1 MKSRQNRETDMKGWG
16 EISQTNSPIAKHVA
30 LLVLVTGFCI
40 SYASQAQAQQAT
52 DICNRELSANVVAL
66 DMPLMFNR
74 LGAQNINGM
83 MYALRGDV
91 VSKSF
96 PHSPIGDVGTPA
108 EELALAGNVTLRPD
122 KRPRPLVLRMGA
134 GDCMTITLTNLL
146 AVTANPFGP
155 VQTRSGID
163 FNLNID
169 DQVAA
174 RDISLRFQGTELV
187 NNISDDGSFVGENA
201 SSLVSPG
208 ATRTFTIYAPKDGAF
223 LGVSYG
229 GTIGGEGLG
238 GQTADGLWAVLNVN
252 AKGAAFYRSQL
263 SNEDLLLSL
272 DHNGGALVD
281 GVYQD
286 ANFDGYVDK
295 TGHPIINYEAR
306 YPNTPPWS
314 LEGKGDKPII
324 NMFDG
329 TELVH
334 TAIDAI
340 VAYGGKD
347 FVMQA
352 PGTGP
357 HASDIGHFP
366 PEIYPLENV
375 GVRNPTVPNR
385 LEPFREFT
393 VAFHDEVGTKQA
405 FPKWFEDPVLKFTLH
420 GVRDSFMINY
430 GSGGIGSEI
439 IANRLGVGPM
449 HDCVNCAY
457 EEFFLTSYTVGE
469 VGQLTDIPANFG
481 LEDCDPKLAN
491 CGAVGPKA
499 NYVLYPEDPS
509 NIHHSY
515 TGDAAAFRNLHAG
528 PGEQHV
534 FHLHNHQWLFNADDD
549 NSNYLDAQ
557 GLGPGS
563 GYAYWIN
570 FGGSGNRNKTAGDA
584 IFHCH
589 FYPHFAQGMWEMW
602 RLHDAFEPGTEL
614 MTTVDNYGAHQSF
627 TVDGIGIGN
636 GTPAPDARALPDAE
650 VIAGAPTPAVVPL
663 PGKPM
668 APMPAAGVTV
678 KENPNTVPT
687 CVDSDALRVPRTSAG
702 VCPTGI
708 VVDKAVGSLTHVN
721 RTYAEDSDGNG
732 DNDTFGAYGA
742 DGYFG
747 GGDDINPGYPF
758 WIAGMEHIVGN
769 RPPTPPLD
777 MITNAQA
784 LALKGSG
791 PLWSHPGF
799 ADAEAVDGWD
809 GGLPRFAIEGYAAGG
824 ESLMA
829 VTRLDMSKEVTSAK
843 PVFFPE
849 EGTDLEKVAMEFHA
863 QRCHDSALPNGDAAN
878 CPDVETAVNPTGGFI
893 ANGALPVP
901 GAPFQDPCIDD
912 RGELMGPAGGYFFG
926 GDLAPMLDTGAM
938 TVHGAS
944 PHNAVNPRYYKAANV
959 QFDAVFNKQGY
970 HFPQQ
975 RITIKQERPPE
986 PFVLR
991 MNTFDC
997 TQYVHSNVV
1006 PNVYELDDYQVRTPT
1021 DIIGQHIHLPKWDLT
1036 SADGSANG
1044 WNYEDGTLSPQA
1056 VVEMIHAINH
1066 WNTTPGNTPV
1076 TTRVDGKPVVTSDG
1090 NTLSAMNLE
1099 LHASVHPFFGME
1111 GYGANCTDEEWCGAR
1126 STLQRWFADP
1136 VVNVQGVDRGLGIIF
1151 THDHYGP
1158 STHQQVG
1165 LYATVLVEPAGSKW
1179 VHNEQGVQLGLSPDG
1194 TSPAGRTDGG
1204 PTSWQA
1210 AILTGSDGFG
1220 SDYTQNV
1227 KAEQVENYREFYFE
1241 YTDFQHAY
1249 QPGVFVGIG
1258 PSNLPITPHDIHTP
1272 WGSPDGMGGEILPD
1286 VIGVNGS
1293 TDIRQTFR
1301 EAIQPPYRQQASLTN
1316 GFPVDIWEF
1325 PATCVGDNPN
1335 DPTARVMRPCPEAI
1349 TADDPGMY
1357 VVNYRNESLA
1367 ARVFDPDRPAT
1378 ECPDGKQGCQAE
1390 GKSGDLAF
1398 AMASNVHREI
1408 SELNDKMGIA
1418 PAGYAGGSCTGGVFC
1433 PPINNQAERGN
1444 GDPFTPIMRAN
1455 DGDRVH
1461 IKMQAGGQEEEHAAI
1476 MHGLKWLQ
1484 GGSGFGEAKNSGWR
1498 NAQSAGIS
1506 EQFALRTPVFAD
1518 YLQRGTEIDYAYS
1531 FNASIDGWVNGTW
1544 GVLRSS
1550 KKSQNLYNLPNNDAT
1565 KDINVVNKDEFE
1577 GVCPKSAPK
1586 RYYDITAVA
1595 ANDVLGAVTSGVT
1608 VQDLFPGTHAGASP
1622 DGDGSLIYNPRTTT
1636 VAGTAEARGGEGP
1649 LHDPTA
1655 LIYVNTDDLVA
1666 HDAYPDFY
1674 KKKKKYVHFWNS
1686 DDPYCN
1692 SETSGVQHRLPG
1704 CAVKLRQ
1711 AEPYTDENYNGQYD
1725 PGEPYIDM
1733 GLTSQST
1740 AGPNG
1745 VYDGAVPLEPIVIR
1759 ANAGDCIEIT
1769 LRNKVLSPATYT
1781 DWNGEHR
1788 VYRDWDILSPAF
1800 FYSPEGYEYVADL
1813 NDDGVLDVLVDSV
1826 VTEIDWDQTLD
1837 LATGNAIAAYQRRD
1851 PGSGAQG
1858 MTSFQ
1863 SNLMQPSA
1871 HVGLLPQLVEY
1882 DVSRGDGTNVGGNPA
1897 QQSVV
1902 PGGQETYKWYAGK
1915 IEMKTVT
1922 ASTTSTRKK
1931 KRGNTVETRNVE
1943 LVATPIE
1950 FGGFNLMPTDKIE
1963 QGQKGLVGAAV
1974 IYPQGSTWTVDSGRT
1989 TAATVIAPINPANP
2003 EQEGIRTF
2011 RDFTTVAVKGAS
2023 MFYADSYPVENLLG
2037 EEDFGI
2043 AEDAQDMGH
2052 MNINY
2057 GNEAMWFRYGKN
2069 PTAVG
2074 GNAMCA
2080 GLAPGDCLGGVPS
2093 EQAAK
2098 AFSNT
2103 LENLD
2108 GVGGPIGDPETA
2120 VFQVKPGEQFRM
2132 HVLMPFSPG
2141 RGSTYDLHGHVWQR
2155 DPYVCPGDTDLGL
2168 DGKCDM
2174 VGTDPSLAGLPGSGS
2189 VGSQNLGESPIG
2201 FHLGGIE
2208 SWFSGQH
2215 YEIVIPSA
2223 GGSNGVPGDYLFR
2236 DHMGLGNAGGL
2247 WGIVRVDPNAPSASQ

>member
-1 MKSRQNRETDMKGWG
+1 MKGRG
-16 EISQTNSPIAKHVA
+16 IGIISSSHCAKYFALFMLIAGVSMFYG
-30 LLVLVTGFCI
+30 T
-40 SYASQAQAQQAT
+40 QAQAQT
-52 DICNRELSANVVAL
+52 CNRELSANIVAF

-83 MYALRGDV
+83 MYALRRDV
-91 VSKSF
+91 VDTSSL
-96 PHSPIGDVGTPA
+96 SPVANLDPTNNDGQGNIVDPQPA
-108 EELALAGNVTLRPD
+108 GSVTLRPD

-134 GDCMTITLTNLL
+134 GDCMTITLSNLL
-146 AVTANPFGP
+146 APVANPFEVTGP
-155 VQTRSGID
+155 AECDVNNPGEVRSGIP
-163 FNLNID
+163 FTCEID

-174 RDISLRFQGTELV
+174 RDVSLRFQGTELV
-187 NNISDDGSFVGENA
+187 NSIDDDGSYVGEND
-201 SSLVSPG
+201 SSLVAPG
-208 ATRTFTIYAPKDGAF
+208 KARTFKIRAPKDGAF

-229 GTIGGEGLG
+229 GAIGGEGLG

-252 AKGAAFYRSQL
+252 TKDSAFYRSVL
-263 SNEDLLLSL
+263 TNEDLKLATIGTNST
-272 DHNGGALVD
+272 
-281 GVYQD
+281 
-286 ANFDGYVDK
+286 
-295 TGHPIINYEAR
+295 TGHPKISYEKT
-306 YPNTPPWS
+306 YPNLEPWIS
-314 LEGKGDKPII
+314 EGKAGLPVV
-324 NMFDG
+324 NMFTPAG
-329 TELVH
+329 EMVH

-340 VAYGGKD
+340 VAYGPGL
-347 FVMQA
+347 QLAA
-352 PGTGP
+352 PTGGP
-357 HASDIGHFP
+357 HDGEIGFFP
-366 PEIYPLENV
+366 PQNYPLESV
-375 GVRNPTVPNR
+375 GYRNPTVPNR

-405 FPKWFEDPVLKFTLH
+405 FPKWYEDPVLKFTLH

-439 IANRLGVGPM
+439 IANRLRVGPM

-457 EEFFLTSYTVGE
+457 EEFFLTFYTVGE

-481 LEDCDPKLAN
+481 LENCTPGLEN

-499 NYVLYPEDPS
+499 NYVLFPEDPS
-509 NIHHSY
+509 NVHHSY
-515 TGDAAAFRNLHAG
+515 TGDATAFRNLHAG

-602 RLHDAFEPGTEL
+602 RNHDAFEPGTEL
-614 MTTVDNYGAHQSF
+614 QTTVTGGGAHVSF
-627 TVDGIGIGN
+627 VPAAGGDRLGIGN
-636 GTPAPDARALPDAE
+636 GTPASGARALPDAE

-668 APMPAAGVTV
+668 APMPATGVTV
-678 KENPNTVPT
+678 VENTNQVEVCLDNTT
-687 CVDSDALRVPRTSAG
+687 NLRVPRDAAG
-702 VCPTGI
+702 DCVAGTTGTMQG
-708 VVDKAVGSLTHVN
+708 VGSLTRVD
-721 RTYAEDSDGNG
+721 RATVI
-732 DNDTFGAYGA
+732 GAAA
-742 DGYFG
+742 DGG
-747 GGDDINPGYPF
+747 DINPGYPF
-758 WIAGMEHIVGN
+758 WIAGMEDTVGN
-769 RPPTPPLD
+769 RPTTPPLD
-777 MITNAQA
+777 MITQQQAQG
-784 LALKGSG
+784 LQDSDD
-791 PLWSHPGF
+791 PLWQHPGF
-799 ADAEAVDGWD
+799 AAANAIDGWD
-809 GGLPRFAIEGYAAGG
+809 GGLPRFALEGYAAGG
-824 ESLMA
+824 ETLMA
-829 VTRLDMSKEVTSAK
+829 ATRLDMSKEFVKAK

-849 EGTDLEKVAMEFHA
+849 EGTDLEQVAMEFHA
-863 QRCHDSALPNGDAAN
+863 TRCHDTAYPDGSDAN
-878 CPDVETAVNPTGGFI
+878 CPDEPSVNPTGGYI

-901 GAPFQDPCIDD
+901 GAPFQEPCIDD
-912 RGELMGPAGGYFFG
+912 RGELMGTAVGSFFG
-926 GDLAPMLDTGAM
+926 GGLAPMLDTAAM
-938 TVHGAS
+938 TVNGKS
-944 PHNAVNPRYYKAANV
+944 PHNSATPRVYKAANV

-975 RITIKQERPPE
+975 RIITLWQDVVPTIDKERPPE

-1006 PNVYELDDYQVRTPT
+1006 PKVYELDDYQVRTPT

-1056 VVEMIHAINH
+1056 VVEMIHAINA

-1076 TTRVDGKPVVTSDG
+1076 TTYVNSTTPVTKSSILLDGVEPAFQLDTMTG
-1090 NTLSAMNLE
+1090 NYE
-1099 LHASVHPFFGME
+1099 LHASDHPFFGATK
-1111 GYGANCTDEEWCGAR
+1111 YADRWVGAR

-1179 VHNEQGVQLGLSPDG
+1179 VHNEEGVQLGQNPDG
-1194 TSPAGRTDGG
+1194 TSPAGRIDGG

-1220 SDYTQNV
+1220 DDYTQNV
-1227 KAEQVENYREFYFE
+1227 KAEEIENYREFYFE

-1258 PSNLPITPHDIHTP
+1258 PTDVPITPHNILTP
-1272 WGSPDGMGGEILPD
+1272 WGGPDGMGGELLPG
-1286 VIGVNGS
+1286 VIGAPDLRNS
-1293 TDIRQTFR
+1293 FR
-1301 EAIQPPYRQQASLTN
+1301 DAVQPPYRQQASLVN
-1316 GFPVDIWEF
+1316 NFPVDIWEF
-1325 PATCVGDNPN
+1325 PSTCEGGVQ
-1335 DPTARVMRPCPEAI
+1335 RPCPEAI

-1367 ARVFDPDRPAT
+1367 ARVFDPDRPAS
-1378 ECPDGKQGCQAE
+1378 ECPDGKEGCQAK

-1408 SELNDKMGIA
+1408 SELNTKMGLA
-1418 PAGYAGGSCTGGVFC
+1418 PAGYSDGSCTGGIFC
-1433 PPINNQAERGN
+1433 PPITNQSARSN

-1476 MHGLKWLQ
+1476 VHGLKWLQ

-1498 NAQSAGIS
+1498 NAQSGGIS
-1506 EQFALRTPVFAD
+1506 EQFALKTPVFAD
-1518 YLQRGTEIDYAYS
+1518 FRQRNQEIDYAYS
-1531 FNASIDGWVNGTW
+1531 FNNSVDGWVNGTW
-1544 GVLRSS
+1544 GVLRSDKNS
-1550 KKSQNLYNLPNNDAT
+1550 SDLFLLPDNDTNKPYNITNKKDFN
-1565 KDINVVNKDEFE
+1565 
-1577 GVCPKSAPK
+1577 GVCPKAAYK
-1586 RYYDITAVA
+1586 REYDVTAVA
-1595 ANDVLGAVTSGVT
+1595 ANDVLGASGVT
-1608 VQDLFPGTHAGASP
+1608 VQDLFPGTHAGGSP
-1622 DGDGSLIYNPRTTT
+1622 NGGGSLIYNPRTTA
-1636 VAGTAEARGGEGP
+1636 VAGTAELNNEVNGETLTREGP

-1655 LIYVNTDDLVA
+1655 MIYVNTDDLVA
-1666 HDAYPDFY
+1666 LDGHGHEVRKFKITGKKGKGGFNYEAWTITGGVYGPVANETVDWNTVDDRCFY
-1674 KKKKKYVHFWNS
+1674 TGKGGAISYEPFRS
-1686 DDPYCN
+1686 DCP
-1692 SETSGVQHRLPG
+1692 
-1704 CAVKLRQ
+1704 VKLR
-1711 AEPYTDENYNGQYD
+1711 ADAAVEP
-1725 PGEPYIDM
+1725 
-1733 GLTSQST
+1733 L
-1740 AGPNG
+1740 
-1745 VYDGAVPLEPIVIR
+1745 VIR
-1759 ANAGDCIEIT
+1759 ANAGDCIDVT
-1769 LRNKVLSPATYT
+1769 LRNKVLEPATYT
-1781 DWNGEHR
+1781 DGYGTHR
-1788 VYRDWDILSPAF
+1788 VYRDWNILQPAF
-1800 FYSPEGYEYVADL
+1800 FESTGITYVADL
-1813 NDDGVLDVLVDSV
+1813 NDDGILDAADSAV
-1826 VTEIDWDQTLD
+1826 VADINWDQTLD
-1837 LATGNAIAAYQRRD
+1837 LATGNSIPAFQRRD
-1851 PGSGAQG
+1851 PGTGAQG

-1871 HVGLLPQLVEY
+1871 HVGMLPQLVAY
-1882 DVSRGDGTNVGGNPA
+1882 DVSRGDGTNVGRNPA

-1902 PGGQETYKWYAGK
+1902 PGGQETYKWYAGN
-1915 IEMKTVT
+1915 IDLETV
-1922 ASTTSTRKK
+1922 SVTSK
-1931 KRGNTVETRNVE
+1931 RNVK

-1963 QGQKGLVGAAV
+1963 QGQKGLIGAAV
-1974 IYPQGSTWTVDSGRT
+1974 IYPKDSTWTVDPGT
-1989 TAATVIAPINPANP
+1989 NTAASVTAPAVSDSTGYTYAGGN
-2003 EQEGIRTF
+2003 F
-2011 RDFTTVAVKGAS
+2011 RDFTTIALKGAS
-2023 MFYADSYPVENLLG
+2023 MFYANSYPVENLLG
-2037 EEDFGI
+2037 EGSFGV
-2043 AEDAQDMGH
+2043 AEDSQDMGH

-2069 PTAVG
+2069 PTAAG

-2093 EQAAK
+2093 AQAAM
-2098 AFSNT
+2098 AFSNDLT
-2103 LENLD
+2103 
-2108 GVGGPIGDPETA
+2108 GGDPETA
-2120 VFQVKPGEQFRM
+2120 VFAVKPKDNFRM

-2155 DPYVCPGDTDLGL
+2155 DPYVCPGDADLGL

-2174 VGTDPSLAGLPGSGS
+2174 GTGLLAGLPGSGS
-2189 VGSQNLGESPIG
+2189 VGSQNLGDNPIG
-2201 FHLGGIE
+2201 FELGGIE

-2223 GGSNGVPGDYLFR
+2223 GGGNGVAGDYLFR
-2236 DHMGLGNAGGL
+2236 DHMGLGSTGGL
-2247 WGIVRVDPNAPSASQ
+2247 WGILRVDLSAPAAGSD

>member
-1 MKSRQNRETDMKGWG
+1 MKGRVKT
-16 EISQTNSPIAKHVA
+16 SQTNSVIAKHLAMLMFVM
-30 LLVLVTGFCI
+30 GFGL
-40 SYASQAQAQQAT
+40 SYTTNAQAAACEAPART
-52 DICNRELSANVVAL
+52 LKANVVAF
-66 DMPLMFNR
+66 DMPLMWNR

-91 VSKSF
+91 VDKGSLN
-96 PHSPIGDVGTPA
+96 PIPSLDDVDSEGNPVVQPD
-108 EELALAGNVTLRPD
+108 AGSVTLRPD

-134 GDCMTITLTNLL
+134 GDCMEITLTNLL
-146 AVTANPFGP
+146 APVANPFEVSGP
-155 VQTRSGID
+155 AVCDVINPGEVRSGIP
-163 FNLNID
+163 FNCEID

-174 RDISLRFQGTELV
+174 RDVSLRFQGTELV
-187 NNISDDGSFVGENA
+187 NSISDDGSWVGENA
-201 SSLVSPG
+201 SSLVAPG
-208 ATRTFTIYAPKDGAF
+208 ATETFTIHAPKDGAF

-229 GTIGGEGLG
+229 GVIGGEGLG
-238 GQTADGLWAVLNVN
+238 GQTASGLWAVLNVN
-252 AKGAAFYRSQL
+252 AKGAAFYKSTL
-263 SNEDLLLSL
+263 TNEDLALALDKTNVSL
-272 DHNGGALVD
+272 EDTNM
-281 GVYQD
+281 
-286 ANFDGYVDK
+286 DGYNDT

-306 YPNTPPWS
+306 YQDIPPWS
-314 LEGKGDKPII
+314 LEGNGNRPII

-329 TELVH
+329 TEMVH

-340 VAYGGKD
+340 VAYSGNPDMK
-347 FVMQA
+347 MRN
-352 PGTGP
+352 PGSGP
-357 HASDIGHFP
+357 HEYDVGHFP
-366 PEIYPLENV
+366 PAIYPLESK
-375 GVRNPTVPNR
+375 GFRNPTVPNR

-430 GSGGIGSEI
+430 GSGGIGAEI
-439 IANRLGVGPM
+439 IANRLRVGPM

-481 LEDCDPKLAN
+481 LEDCDPALNN

-499 NYVLYPEDPS
+499 NFILYPEDPS

-515 TGDAAAFRNLHAG
+515 TGDATAFRNLHAG

-570 FGGSGNRNKTAGDA
+570 FGGSGNRNKTSGDA

-602 RLHDAFEPGTEL
+602 RNHDTFEPGTEL
-614 MTTVDNYGAHQSF
+614 MTTVDPLNGGAHKSF
-627 TVDGIGIGN
+627 TLDGIGIGN
-636 GTPAPDARALPDAE
+636 GTPAPGARALPDAE

-678 KENPNTVPT
+678 TENPNTVCVGPAPT
-687 CVDSDALRVPRTSAG
+687 YGLAVKVNDGIGGL
-702 VCPTGI
+702 VCPDGTDLDGSLRI
-708 VVDKAVGSLTHVN
+708 DDDELPVTAARNTGSLTDVD
-721 RTYAEDSDGNG
+721 RSTV
-732 DNDTFGAYGA
+732 FGAGP
-742 DGYFG
+742 G
-747 GGDDINPGYPF
+747 GSDANPGYPF
-758 WIAGMEHIVGN
+758 WIAGMEHIVGS

-777 MITNAQA
+777 MITGDQAQA
-784 LALKGSG
+784 LSELANPEHPDHN
-791 PLWSHPGF
+791 PLWGHPGL
-799 ADAEAVDGWD
+799 AAANAIDGWD
-809 GGLPRFAIEGYAAGG
+809 GGLPRFALEGYSAGG
-824 ESLMA
+824 ASLMA
-829 VTRLDMSKEVTSAK
+829 VTRLDMSKEVIKAK

-849 EGTDLEKVAMEFHA
+849 EGTDLEQVAMQYHA
-863 QRCHDSALPNGDAAN
+863 TRCHDTALPDGSPAN
-878 CPDVETAVNPTGGFI
+878 CEGEGSDSIPGPDGYLT
-893 ANGALPVP
+893 NGALPIP
-901 GAPFQDPCIDD
+901 GAPFQEPCIDD
-912 RGELMGPAGGYFFG
+912 RGNLMMGLEPGRFFG
-926 GDLAPMLDTGAM
+926 GGAYQMRDTSDAALSVYGS
-938 TVHGAS
+938 S
-944 PHNAVNPRYYKAANV
+944 PHDAIKPRVYKAANV

-975 RITIKQERPPE
+975 RIITLWQDVVPTINQERPPE

-1056 VVEMIHAINH
+1056 VVEIIHAINK

-1076 TTRVDGKPVVTSDG
+1076 TTNVDGEAVVDSAGHSLTTSG
-1090 NTLSAMNLE
+1090 FLE
-1099 LHASVHPFFGME
+1099 PAVHPFFGMP
-1111 GYGANCTDEEWCGAR
+1111 GYGANCTDEENLDQWCGAR

-1136 VVNVQGVDRGLGIIF
+1136 VVNVQGIDRGLGIIF

-1179 VHNEQGVQLGLSPDG
+1179 VHNEEGVQLGESPDG
-1194 TSPAGRTDGG
+1194 SSPAHRIDGG

-1210 AILTGSDGFG
+1210 AILTGSNGFDG
-1220 SDYTQNV
+1220 YEQNV
-1227 KAEQVENYREFYFE
+1227 GGDLVDSYREFYIE
-1241 YTDFQHAY
+1241 YSDFQHAY

-1258 PSNLPITPHDIHTP
+1258 PNNLPITPHDMDKP
-1272 WGSPDGMGGEILPD
+1272 WGGPDGMGGVYLPG
-1286 VIGVNGS
+1286 VIGAANIQNS
-1293 TDIRQTFR
+1293 FR
-1301 EAIQPPYRQQASLTN
+1301 DAIQPPYKQQASLVN
-1316 GFPVDIWEF
+1316 GFPVDIWDF
-1325 PATCVGDNPN
+1325 PPTCVGG
-1335 DPTARVMRPCPEAI
+1335 PTRPCPEAI

-1367 ARVFDPDRPAT
+1367 SRIYDPDRPALD
-1378 ECPDGKQGCQAE
+1378 CPDGKQGCQAK

-1408 SELNDKMGIA
+1408 SELNTKMGLA
-1418 PAGYAGGSCTGGVFC
+1418 PAGYSDGTCTSGVFC
-1433 PPINNQAERGN
+1433 PPINNQGARGK

-1476 MHGLKWLQ
+1476 VHGLKWLQ

-1498 NAQSAGIS
+1498 NAQSGGIS

-1518 YLQRGTEIDYAYS
+1518 FGQRNQEIDYAYS

-1550 KKSQNLYNLPNNDAT
+1550 KHSNNLFMLPDNDSNKSINITNK
-1565 KDINVVNKDEFE
+1565 KDFD
-1577 GVCPKSAPK
+1577 GVCPKVAYD
-1586 RYYDITAVA
+1586 REYDITAVA
-1595 ANDVLGAVTSGVT
+1595 ANDVLDGSGVT
-1608 VQDLFPGTHAGASP
+1608 VQDLFPGTHAGGSP
-1622 DGDGSLIYNPRTTT
+1622 DGGGSLIYNPRTTE
-1636 VAGTAEARGGEGP
+1636 VAGTLEARGGVGP

-1655 LIYVNTDDLVA
+1655 LLYVKTDDLVA
-1666 HDAYPDFY
+1666 HDYKLRSY
-1674 KKKKKYVHFWNS
+1674 KKKGKDVWFYDS
-1686 DDPYCN
+1686 DDPYCIN
-1692 SETSGVQHRLPG
+1692 GKSGVQHRLPG
-1704 CAVKLRQ
+1704 CAVTLRP
-1711 AEPYTDENYNGQYD
+1711 AEPYTDTPPFNGQYD
-1725 PGEPYIDM
+1725 AGEPFVDVAITK
-1733 GLTSQST
+1733 GKS
-1740 AGPNG
+1740 PNG
-1745 VYDGAVPLEPIVIR
+1745 VYDGAVAIEPIVLR
-1759 ANAGDCIEIT
+1759 ANAGDCMDVT
-1769 LRNKVLSPATYT
+1769 LRNKVLQPATYSDST
-1781 DWNGEHR
+1781 GVHR
-1788 VYRDWDILSPAF
+1788 VYRGTDLASPAF
-1800 FYSPEGYEYVADL
+1800 FDAPGYTYTADL
-1813 NDDGVLDVLVDSV
+1813 NGDGALSAGEAVPAADV
-1826 VTEIDWDQTLD
+1826 DWDQTLD
-1837 LATGNAIAAYQRRD
+1837 LATGNATAATQRRD
-1851 PGSGAQG
+1851 PGTGTQG

-1882 DVSRGDGTNVGGNPA
+1882 DVSRSDGTNVGGNPA

-1902 PGGQETYKWYAGK
+1902 PGGMEHYQWYAGK
-1915 IEMKTVT
+1915 IDMETVSVT
-1922 ASTTSTRKK
+1922 NK
-1931 KRGNTVETRNVE
+1931 RNVK
-1943 LVATPIE
+1943 LVPTPIE
-1950 FGGFNLMPTDKIE
+1950 FGSFNLMPTDKIE
-1963 QGQKGLVGAAV
+1963 QGQKGLVGAGV
-1974 IYPQGSTWTVDSGRT
+1974 IYPAGSTWTVDAGT
-1989 TAATVIAPINPANP
+1989 NTAATVVAP
-2003 EQEGIRTF
+2003 GGTF
-2011 RDFTTVAVKGAS
+2011 RDFTTVAVKGLS

-2052 MNINY
+2052 MAINY
-2057 GNEAMWFRYGKN
+2057 GNEAMWFRYGRS
-2069 PTAVG
+2069 PTEVG

-2080 GLAPGDCLGGVPS
+2080 GLGADVCLGGVPS
-2093 EQAAK
+2093 DEAAK
-2098 AFSNT
+2098 AFSNR
-2103 LENLD
+2103 LKNLD
-2108 GVGGPIGDPETA
+2108 GSETDPSLLSDIGDPETA
-2120 VFQVKPGEQFRM
+2120 VFNVTAGDKFRM

-2155 DPYVCPGDTDLGL
+2155 DPYVCPGDSDLGL
-2168 DGKCDM
+2168 AGKCDM
-2174 VGTDPSLAGLPGSGS
+2174 TDGADGLLDGLPGIGS
-2189 VGSQNLGESPIG
+2189 VGSQALGDNPIG
-2201 FHLGGIE
+2201 FHLGAIE

-2223 GGSNGVPGDYLFR
+2223 GGTNAVTGDYLFR

-2247 WGIVRVDPNAPSASQ
+2247 WGIVRVEPVPVP

>member
-1 MKSRQNRETDMKGWG
+1 MKHLR
-16 EISQTNSPIAKHVA
+16 
-30 LLVLVTGFCI
+30 LLVLILGVGV
-40 SYASQAQAQQAT
+40 SYTSQAEESTAV
-52 DICNRELSANVVAL
+52 CNRQLSANVVAF

-91 VSKSF
+91 VDKGF
-96 PHSPIGDVGTPA
+96 PNTPIGGMGSPA
-108 EELALAGNVTLRPD
+108 EELDLAGNVTLRPD

-146 AVTANPFGP
+146 NPVANPFEVSGP
-155 VQTRSGID
+155 AQCDVNNPGEVRSGIP
-163 FNLNID
+163 FNCEID

-187 NNISDDGSFVGENA
+187 NNISEDGSFVGDNP
-201 SSLVSPG
+201 SSLIAPG
-208 ATRTFTIYAPKDGAF
+208 ETLEYMIHAPKDGAF

-229 GTIGGEGLG
+229 GTLGGEGLG
-238 GQTADGLWAVLNVN
+238 GQTASGLWAVLNVN
-252 AKGAAFYRSQL
+252 AKGAAFYRSTL
-263 SNEDLLLSL
+263 SNEDLQ
-272 DHNGGALVD
+272 LVTT
-281 GVYQD
+281 GTS
-286 ANFDGYVDK
+286 A
-295 TGHPIINYEAR
+295 TGHPIIDYEAR
-306 YPNTPPWS
+306 YENIPPWS
-314 LEGKGDKPII
+314 LEGKGGRPIV

-329 TELVH
+329 LELVQ

-340 VAYGGKD
+340 VAYGGMD
-347 FVMQA
+347 LVMEA
-352 PGTGP
+352 PGTGI
-357 HASDIGHFP
+357 HASDVGHFP
-366 PEIYPLENV
+366 EEIYPLESV
-375 GVRNPTVPNR
+375 GARNPTVPNR

-393 VAFHDEVGTKQA
+393 VAFHDEVSTKQA

-481 LEDCDPKLAN
+481 LEGCDPTLAN

-509 NIHHSY
+509 NVHHSY
-515 TGDAAAFRNLHAG
+515 TGDATAFRNLHAG

-602 RLHDAFEPGTEL
+602 RLHDMFEPGTEL
-614 MTTVDNYGAHQSF
+614 RTTVDNGGAHLSF

-636 GTPAPDARALPDAE
+636 GTPAPNARALPDAE
-650 VIAGAPTPAVVPL
+650 VIAGAPTPSVVPL
-663 PGKPM
+663 PGKAM

-678 KENPNTVPT
+678 RENPNQILT
-687 CVDSDALRVPRTSAG
+687 CVDSLSADALRVPRTSAG
-702 VCPTGI
+702 GCPTGI
-708 VVDKAVGSLTHVN
+708 EVMKAIGSLTDVDRATVFIDQN
-721 RTYAEDSDGNG
+721 NDGTT
-732 DNDTFGAYGA
+732 DKTVS
-742 DGYFG
+742 
-747 GGDDINPGYPF
+747 PGYPF
-758 WIAGMEHIVGN
+758 WIAGMEHIVGS

-784 LALKGSG
+784 AALKDTS

-849 EGTDLEKVAMEFHA
+849 EGTDLEQVAMAHHA
-863 QRCHDSALPNGDAAN
+863 QRCHDSAYPDGSDALCDEA
-878 CPDVETAVNPTGGFI
+878 PVNPTGGYI

-901 GAPFQDPCIDD
+901 GAPYQEPCIDD
-912 RGELMGPAGGYFFG
+912 RGVLMGSAGGQFFG
-926 GDLAPMLDTGAM
+926 GGLAPMLDTAAM

-975 RITIKQERPPE
+975 RIITLWQDVVPTIKQERPPE

-1006 PNVYELDDYQVRTPT
+1006 PKVYELDDYQVRTPT
-1021 DIIGQHIHLPKWDLT
+1021 DIIGQHINLPKWDLT

-1056 VVEMIHAINH
+1056 VVEMIHAINA
-1066 WNTTPGNTPV
+1066 WNTAPGNSPV
-1076 TTRVDGKPVVTSDG
+1076 TTRVDGLPVVTSDG
-1090 NTLSAMNLE
+1090 QELSGSNLE
-1099 LHASVHPFFGME
+1099 LHASDHPFFGTTE
-1111 GYGANCTDEEWCGAR
+1111 FAADWKGAR
-1126 STLQRWFADP
+1126 STMQRWFADP

-1179 VHNEQGVQLGLSPDG
+1179 VHNEEGVQLGQSPDG
-1194 TSPAGRTDGG
+1194 SSPAGRTDGG

-1210 AILTGSDGFG
+1210 AILTGGDGFG
-1220 SDYTQNV
+1220 SAYTQNV
-1227 KAEQVENYREFYFE
+1227 KAEQVENYREFYIE
-1241 YTDFQHAY
+1241 YSDFQHAY

-1258 PSNLPITPHDIHTP
+1258 PDGYPVTPHDIHTP
-1272 WGSPDGMGGEILPD
+1272 WGGPDGMGGELLPG
-1286 VIGVNGS
+1286 VIGAPDLRNS
-1293 TDIRQTFR
+1293 FR
-1301 EAIQPPYRQQASLTN
+1301 DAIQPPYRQQASLTN
-1316 GFPVDIWEF
+1316 AFPVDIWDF
-1325 PATCVGDNPN
+1325 PASCVGDNPD

-1367 ARVFDPDRPAT
+1367 SRIFDPDRPAT
-1378 ECPDGKQGCQAE
+1378 ECPDGKQGCQAQ
-1390 GKSGDLAF
+1390 GKQGDLAF
-1398 AMASNVHREI
+1398 AMASNVQRAI
-1408 SELNDKMGIA
+1408 PELNTKLGVA
-1418 PAGYAGGSCTGGVFC
+1418 PAGYAGGTCTGGVFC
-1433 PPINNQAERGN
+1433 PPIDDQGARKN
-1444 GDPFTPIMRAN
+1444 GDPFTPMMRAN

-1461 IKMQAGGQEEEHAAI
+1461 IKMQAGGQEEEHSNI
-1476 MHGLKWLQ
+1476 IHGLKWLQ
-1484 GGSGFGEAKNSGWR
+1484 SGSGFGEAKNSGWR
-1498 NAQSAGIS
+1498 NAQAGGIS

-1518 YLQRGTEIDYAYS
+1518 FKQRGEEIDYAYS

-1544 GVLRSS
+1544 GVLRSAKNS
-1550 KKSQNLYNLPNNDAT
+1550 NDLFLLPGNGSG
-1565 KDINVVNKDEFE
+1565 KPINVVNKKDFD
-1577 GVCPKSAPK
+1577 GVCPKAAYD
-1586 RYYDITAVA
+1586 REYDITAVA
-1595 ANDVLGAVTSGVT
+1595 ANDVLGAAGVT
-1608 VQDLFPGTHAGASP
+1608 VQDLFPGTHAGGSP
-1622 DGDGSLIYNPRTTT
+1622 DGGGSLIYNPRTTV
-1636 VAGTAEARGGEGP
+1636 VAGTTEARGGAGP

-1655 LIYVNTDDLVA
+1655 LMYVNTDDLLAADGDGHQVREFEITGKKGKGGFTYEAWGIDGSGNYAKNHDMTAAHWGGVDDRCYVA
-1666 HDAYPDFY
+1666 GKGGKISYQP
-1674 KKKKKYVHFWNS
+1674 NRS
-1686 DDPYCN
+1686 DCPV
-1692 SETSGVQHRLPG
+1692 TLRLDV
-1704 CAVKLRQ
+1704 AV
-1711 AEPYTDENYNGQYD
+1711 EP
-1725 PGEPYIDM
+1725 
-1733 GLTSQST
+1733 L
-1740 AGPNG
+1740 
-1745 VYDGAVPLEPIVIR
+1745 VVR
-1759 ANAGDCIEIT
+1759 ANAGDCMDIT
-1769 LRNKVLSPATYT
+1769 LRNKVLEPATYT
-1781 DWNGEHR
+1781 DSGGEHR
-1788 VYRDWDILSPAF
+1788 VYKGWNTGSPAF
-1800 FYSPEGYEYVADL
+1800 FDTPGGTFVADL
-1813 NDDGVLDVLVDSV
+1813 NDDRVLDTADGV
-1826 VTEIDWDQTLD
+1826 VTAINWDQTLD
-1837 LATGNAIAAYQRRD
+1837 LATGNAIAATQRRD
-1851 PGSGAQG
+1851 PGTGSQG

-1882 DVSRGDGTNVGGNPA
+1882 DVSRSDGTNVGGNPA
-1897 QQSVV
+1897 QQSVA
-1902 PGGQETYKWYAGK
+1902 PGGQEHYQWYAGK
-1915 IEMKTVT
+1915 IDMETVSVT
-1922 ASTTSTRKK
+1922 NK
-1931 KRGNTVETRNVE
+1931 RNVR

-1963 QGQKGLVGAAV
+1963 QGQKGLVGAGV
-1974 IYPQGSTWTVDSGRT
+1974 IYPAGSTWTVDPGT
-1989 TAATVIAPINPANP
+1989 NTAASVSAPA
-2003 EQEGIRTF
+2003 TADYAAHDF

-2052 MNINY
+2052 MNVNY
-2057 GNEAMWFRYGKN
+2057 GNEAMWFRYGVN
-2069 PTAVG
+2069 PTMVG
-2074 GNAMCA
+2074 GNAAEA
-2080 GLAPGDCLGGVPS
+2080 GSLGSIANAG
-2093 EQAAK
+2093 E

-2103 LENLD
+2103 LA
-2108 GVGGPIGDPETA
+2108 GVNGDPETA
-2120 VFQVKPGEQFRM
+2120 VFEVQPDEQFRM

-2155 DPYVCPGDTDLGL
+2155 DPYVCPGDDDFVDDGYDPGL
-2168 DGKCDM
+2168 LGKCEM
-2174 VGTDPSLAGLPGSGS
+2174 GSGLPGSGS
-2189 VGSQNLGESPIG
+2189 VGSQNLGDNPIG
-2201 FHLGGIE
+2201 FHLGAIE

-2236 DHMGLGNAGGL
+2236 DHMGLGNDGGL
-2247 WGIVRVDPNAPSASQ
+2247 WGIVRVDPNAPLADR